1 MKFLLSFLAVLVAIL
16 LFERFFPSSASINP
30 VLPIGPQTEVHGH
43 GADVPAGP
51 TAPATPPQ

>member
-16 LFERFFPSSASINP
+16 LYERFFPSAAPINP

-43 GADVPAGP
+43 GADVPVGP
-51 TAPATPPQ
+51 TAPAAPTQ